1 MQATITKIKPEQ
13 LVINFLNRV
22 WGPSHEL
29 DAIDELMTEDYTIT
43 TGGKIISGRDNFKA
57 WVKQFQDLLLNA
69 RTVNQEAFANE
80 AGDRVVSR
88 WICSGK
94 NNGIFGLPADGR
106 IISFTGIAIWK
117 IQDDKLAECW
127 VERSAFELY
136 KNLTVTR
143 INPNL

>member
-1 MQATITKIKPEQ
+1 MSTTITKLTAKQ
-13 LVINFLNRV
+13 LVVEFLDRV
-22 WGPSHEL
+22 WGPAHEL

-43 TGGKIISGRDNFKA
+43 TGGKLISGRENFKA
-57 WVKQFQDLLLNA
+57 WVQQFQVLLQNA

-106 IISFTGIAIWK
+106 MISFTGIAIWK
-117 IQDDKLAECW
+117 IQDDKLAACW

-136 KNLTVTR
+136 KELTVNRNNQT
-143 INPNL
+143 L